1 MVDTQ
6 SESFIREVKE
16 LQQQYPG
23 LGFLGAESVLI
34 LGPEKVREILEEYGE
49 QEYIRTTPTSEVIK
63 DAVKIE

>member
-1 MVDTQ
+1 
-6 SESFIREVKE
+6 
-16 LQQQYPG
+16 
-23 LGFLGAESVLI
+23 LI